1 MAVTWTRTLTGG
13 NGQRF
18 RFDPGSFAM
27 ELLVSGG
34 PGELRVFEVLHGP
47 DDLAAWLVDSRLA
60 ATAPFTA
67 ADVRVTGAELA
78 AVKELRDA
86 FWRVARSM
94 ARGDDLPAAD
104 LDVLNAA
111 TAETPRP
118 FVDPRTR
125 ALTWARPITG
135 TQVLGAAARDAVEL
149 VAHGGVR
156 ECSASD
162 CGLLFVDTSR
172 SGNRRWCSMERC
184 GNRHKVRAHR
194 ARHETE
200 PAAAQ

>member
-1 MAVTWTRTLTGG
+1 MATWTRTLTRPD
-13 NGQRF
+13 GQSF

-34 PGELRVFEVLHGP
+34 PGELRVFEELHAP
-47 DDLAAWLVDSRLA
+47 DDLAAWLADSRLT

-67 ADVRVTGAELA
+67 ADVRVTEAELH
-78 AVKELRDA
+78 AVTELRDA
-86 FWRVARSM
+86 FWRVARAM
-94 ARGDDLPAAD
+94 AHGDDLPPAD
-104 LDVLNAA
+104 VDVLNAA

-118 FVDPRTR
+118 VVDPVTR
-125 ALTWARPITG
+125 ALSWAKPITG

-149 VAHGGVR
+149 VARGGVR
-156 ECSASD
+156 ECSASN

-200 PAAAQ
+200 PADAQ

>member
-1 MAVTWTRTLTGG
+1 MATWTRTLIGRD
-13 NGQRF
+13 GQRF

-34 PGELRVFEVLHGP
+34 PGELRVFEELHAP
-47 DDLAAWLVDSRLA
+47 DDLARWLADSRLA

-67 ADVRVTGAELA
+67 ADVRVTEAELT

-86 FWRVARSM
+86 FWRVARAM
-94 ARGDDLPAAD
+94 AHGDEPPAAD
-104 LDVLNAA
+104 VEVLNAA

-118 FVDPRTR
+118 VVDPGTR
-125 ALTWARPITG
+125 ALTWAKPVTG

-149 VAHGGVR
+149 VARGGVR
-156 ECSASD
+156 ECSAPD
-162 CGLLFVDTSR
+162 CRLLFVDTSR

-184 GNRHKVRAHR
+184 GNRHKVRLHR

>member
-1 MAVTWTRTLTGG
+1 MATWTRTLTGG

-18 RFDPGSFAM
+18 RFDPGSFAL

-34 PGELRVFEVLHGP
+34 PDELRVFEVLHAP

-67 ADVRVTGAELA
+67 ADVRVTEAELT
-78 AVKELRDA
+78 AVKHLRDTFCRMA
-86 FWRVARSM
+86 QAM
-94 ARGDDLPAAD
+94 ARGADLPAGS
-104 LDVLNAA
+104 LEVLNAA

-118 FVDPRTR
+118 VVDPRTR
-125 ALTWARPITG
+125 TLAWALPITG
-135 TQVLGAAARDAVEL
+135 TQVLGAAARDAVDL

-162 CGLLFVDTSR
+162 CGLLFLDTSR

-194 ARHETE
+194 TRHETE
-200 PAAAQ
+200 PAEAQ

>member
-1 MAVTWTRTLTGG
+1 MTTWTRTLTAHD
-13 NGQRF
+13 GQRF
-18 RFDPGSFAM
+18 RFDPGSFAL

-34 PGELRVFEVLHGP
+34 PGEYRRYEVLHAP
-47 DDLAAWLVDSRLA
+47 DDLAHWLASSRLA
-60 ATAPFTA
+60 ATAPFTP
-67 ADVRVTGAELA
+67 ADVRVTEAELD

-86 FWRVARSM
+86 FWRVAQAM
-94 ARGDDLPAAD
+94 ARGTGIPPAD

-118 FVDPRTR
+118 VLDPRTR
-125 ALTWARPITG
+125 ALAWAAPITG
-135 TQVLGAAARDAVEL
+135 AQVLGAAARDAVEL
-149 VAHGGVR
+149 VARGGVR
-156 ECSASD
+156 ECSSST
-162 CGLLFVDTSR
+162 CELLFLDTSR

-200 PAAAQ
+200 PAGAQ

>member
-1 MAVTWTRTLTGG
+1 MATWTRTLTRPD
-13 NGQRF
+13 GQSF

-34 PGELRVFEVLHGP
+34 PDELRVFEALHGP

-67 ADVRVTGAELA
+67 ADVRVTEAELV
-78 AVKELRDA
+78 AVKRLRDA
-86 FWRVARSM
+86 FWGIARAM
-94 ARGDDLPAAD
+94 VRGADLPAEG
-104 LDVLNAA
+104 LEVVNAA

-118 FVDPRTR
+118 VVDPRTR
-125 ALTWARPITG
+125 TLTWARPITG

-156 ECSASD
+156 ACSAAD
-162 CGLLFVDTSR
+162 CGLLFVDASR
-172 SGNRRWCSMERC
+172 AGNRRWCSMERC

>member
-1 MAVTWTRTLTGG
+1 MATWTRTLTRPD
-13 NGQRF
+13 GQSF

-34 PGELRVFEVLHGP
+34 PGELGVFEQLHAP
-47 DDLAAWLVDSRLA
+47 HDLAAWLADSRLA

-67 ADVRVTGAELA
+67 ADVRVTEAELD
-78 AVKELRDA
+78 AVKRLRDA
-86 FWRVARSM
+86 FWRVARAM
-94 ARGDDLPAAD
+94 ARGADLPAAD

-118 FVDPRTR
+118 VVDPRTR
-125 ALTWARPITG
+125 TLTWAKPITG
-135 TQVLGAAARDAVEL
+135 GQVLGAAARDAVEL
-149 VAHGGVR
+149 VAGGGVR
-156 ECSASD
+156 ECSGSN
-162 CGLLFVDTSR
+162 CQLLFVDASR

-194 ARHETE
+194 ARHETRTGE
-200 PAAAQ
+200 AQ

>member
-1 MAVTWTRTLTGG
+1 MATWTRTLTRPD
-13 NGQRF
+13 GQSF
-18 RFDPGSFAM
+18 RFDPGSFAL

-34 PGELRVFEVLHGP
+34 PGELRVFEALHAP
-47 DDLAAWLVDSRLA
+47 DDLAAWLADSRLA

-67 ADVRVTGAELA
+67 ADVRVTEAELA

-94 ARGDDLPAAD
+94 VRGGDLPSAD

-118 FVDPRTR
+118 VVDPHTR

-149 VAHGGVR
+149 VARGGVR
-156 ECSASD
+156 ECSAD
-162 CGLLFVDTSR
+162 NCGLLFVDTSR
-172 SGNRRWCSMERC
+172 AGNRRWCSMERC

-200 PAAAQ
+200 TAEAQ

>member
-1 MAVTWTRTLTGG
+1 MATWTRTLTRPD
-13 NGQRF
+13 GQSF

-34 PGELRVFEVLHGP
+34 PGELRVFEALHAP

-60 ATAPFTA
+60 TTGSFTA
-67 ADVRVTGAELA
+67 ADVRVTEAELH

-86 FWRVARSM
+86 FWRVARAM
-94 ARGDDLPAAD
+94 AHGADLPRAD

-118 FVDPRTR
+118 VVDPVTR
-125 ALTWARPITG
+125 ELTWAKPITG

-149 VAHGGVR
+149 VARGGVR
-156 ECSASD
+156 ECSASN

-200 PAAAQ
+200 PAEAQ

>member
-1 MAVTWTRTLTGG
+1 MATWTRTLTRPD
-13 NGQRF
+13 GQGF

-34 PGELRVFEVLHGP
+34 PGELRVFEELHAP
-47 DDLAAWLVDSRLA
+47 DDLAAWLADSRLT

-67 ADVRVTGAELA
+67 ADVRVTEAELH

-86 FWRVARSM
+86 FWGVAR
-94 ARGDDLPAAD
+94 ALAHGDDLPPVGVDA
-104 LDVLNAA
+104 LNAA

-118 FVDPRTR
+118 VVDPVTR
-125 ALTWARPITG
+125 ALTWAKPITG

-149 VAHGGVR
+149 VARGGVR
-156 ECSASD
+156 ECSASN

-200 PAAAQ
+200 PADAQ